1 VSLSL
6 LFLFSHF
13 VSCSFLT
20 SSLCFVSKNEDR
32 IRIGLEGVTWRRLRK
47 QLTSR
52 SYISD
57 ANAQRKYEDGKALQE
72 ALNEIRAEIARVTSG
87 GVR

>member
-1 VSLSL
+1 MIQDRDIDSL
-6 LFLFSHF
+6 
-13 VSCSFLT
+13 
-20 SSLCFVSKNEDR
+20 KR
-32 IRIGLEGVTWRRLRK
+32 GYGLIY
-47 QLTSR
+47 R

-87 GVR
+87 AVR